1 MTNKSPEKLG
11 RDPDAPTSV
20 APQII
25 RTADEL
31 AALDPD
37 TVLMT
42 TDLFDPLTPVWD
54 WLDSKGNPA
63 RGTENGLPAVVIA
76 TGEQVREAQR
86 ALEATDDLW
95 DLPSHRTEAGYPNCS
110 TCDGGGCPDCTDP
123 A

>member
-1 MTNKSPEKLG
+1 MTTNKSAEKLG
-11 RDPDAPTSV
+11 RDTDAPTSV

-42 TDLFDPLTPVWD
+42 TDLFDPLAPVWD

-63 RGTENGLPAVVIA
+63 RGTENGLPAAVVA
-76 TGEQVREAQR
+76 TGEQARAARR
-86 ALEATDDLW
+86 ALEE
-95 DLPSHRTEAGYPNCS
+95 EA
-110 TCDGGGCPDCTDP
+110 
-123 A
+123 